1 MFQTGQDSQSCQRSY
16 LAVMVVQ
23 LGHCVWLLV
32 LAAAMGDVLS
42 DLELQCRQLSPTD
55 AGWRSLCDKYTSVSQ
70 PQPLQGTC
78 GCLKRRQYYNVVT
91 LTLELNE

>member
-1 MFQTGQDSQSCQRSY
+1 
-16 LAVMVVQ
+16 
-23 LGHCVWLLV
+23 
-32 LAAAMGDVLS
+32 
-42 DLELQCRQLSPTD
+42 
-55 AGWRSLCDKYTSVSQ
+55 LCDKYTSVSQ